1 MRTPVLLSALAL
13 ALAVA
18 CGSARPGSSA
28 APPTA
33 EGATPPPRPLQV
45 PPGFRVEVVAEG
57 LAGVR
62 AIAFAPDGRL
72 FASRTAAGEVV
83 TLSDSDG
90 DGSLDR
96 RVVFAERLDRP
107 FGLAF
112 DRAGALYVAEND
124 RLLRYPAAA
133 TSLRGGRPDVV
144 TDLVGGGGHSTR
156 SVAVAPSGRL
166 YVAAG
171 SSCNVC
177 VERDRRRAAVVEVDP
192 GTGRWTLF
200 AEGLRNAVGLAIH
213 PRTGELWGA
222 DNGRDWLG
230 DDLPPEE
237 INVIRR
243 GRHYGWPYC
252 WGDRV
257 PDREAPRD
265 PAPAPPAPGFCASTE
280 PPVVRIQAH
289 SAPLGLAFYTG
300 TRFPP
305 EYRGDLFVT
314 LHGSWNRSVPTGYKV
329 VRVRLTDDGR
339 PESPTAVE
347 DFVTGWLPGS
357 GPEARL
363 SDGRVWGR
371 PVGITVGPDGA
382 IYVSDD
388 EGGRIY
394 RIAYGRG

>member
-1 MRTPVLLSALAL
+1 MRVHVLVSALVLAL
-13 ALAVA
+13 ACV
-18 CGSARPGSSA
+18 GGPGGPPAWPA
-28 APPTA
+28 A
-33 EGATPPPRPLQV
+33 PPPRPLKV
-45 PPGFRVEVVAEG
+45 PPGFRVEVAADG

-62 AIAFAPDGRL
+62 SIAFAPDGRL
-72 FASRTAAGEVV
+72 FAARTGAGEVV
-83 TLSDSDG
+83 TLADADG
-90 DGSLDR
+90 DGTLDR
-96 RVVFAERLDRP
+96 RTVFADGLNRP

-124 RLLRYPAAA
+124 RLLRFPGAAA
-133 TSLRGGRPDVV
+133 AARGGAPEVV

-156 SVAVAPSGRL
+156 SVVVALSGKL

-192 GTGRWTLF
+192 QTGQWTLF
-200 AEGLRNAVGLAIH
+200 AEGLRNTVGLAIN

-237 INVIRR
+237 INIVRQ

-265 PAPAPPAPGFCASTE
+265 PAPAPPRPDFCASTE
-280 PPVVRIQAH
+280 PPVVKIQAH
-289 SAPLGLAFYTG
+289 SAPLGMAFYTG

-329 VRVRLTDDGR
+329 VRVRLREDGT
-339 PESPTAVE
+339 PVSPTAVE
-347 DFVTGWLPGS
+347 DFVTGWLVDSRLEGWLS
-357 GPEARL
+357 G
-363 SDGRVWGR
+363 GRVWGR
-371 PVGITVGPDGA
+371 PVGIAVGPDGA
-382 IYVSDD
+382 LYVADD